1 MIKLIDILKEQ
12 VQTKYEY
19 GCVMLYFDFPTID
32 KIHGV
37 INDEDIFQDPD
48 DPSFGLETEPHTTLL
63 YGLHD
68 GVTKQNIKNIL
79 DKFTFDA
86 FKISNASL
94 FEHENF
100 DVLKFD
106 VVGDGLYEANA
117 ELVKYPNTQTYPDYH
132 PHLTI
137 AYLKPG
143 KGKQYVKELNGLEFE
158 LTPKY
163 AVYSMPSGD
172 KIKISINI
180 K

>member
-1 MIKLIDILKEQ
+1 
-12 VQTKYEY
+12 
-19 GCVMLYFDFPTID
+19 MLYFDFPIINQ
-32 KIHGV
+32 IHGV
-37 INDEDIFQDPD
+37 INGEDIFQDPD

-68 GVTKQNIKNIL
+68 GVTKQNIKNVL

-94 FEHENF
+94 FESENF

-117 ELVKYPNTQTYPDYH
+117 ELIKYPNTQTYPDYH

-137 AYLKPG
+137 AYLNSG

>member
-1 MIKLIDILKEQ
+1 MDILKEQ
-12 VQTKYEY
+12 VQTKY

-32 KIHGV
+32 QIHGV
-37 INDEDIFQDPD
+37 INDEDVFQDPD

-79 DKFTFDA
+79 DKFTFDT

-94 FEHENF
+94 FENENF

-172 KIKISINI
+172 EININI